1 MGHAHRKLRHL
12 DAVSFSFITQLAKP
26 PEIRPRLFRVGIIR
40 GHGHQ
45 SLKPQIPALPD
56 MAEERQQVLL
66 RNSLLALF
74 RRELHL
80 DQNTLHLA
88 DLRSLTIKFIGKRK
102 GIDRMDEIKQPHRIF
117 CLVLLE
123 MTDQMPLH
131 RLMAVRFL
139 REMPNL
145 VPGFLDPVLRKHP
158 KTGIHCLPDALHR
171 HRLAYRNK
179 PCRIGRSARTHGGV
193 AHLPQYVGGICKNH
207 GVYSSTNYKLKQE
220 KTAMRPLERAKDL
233 WYSVAMFD
241 RQVFTVTLKLKL
253 IMIMLGLSCALI
265 LILLFFY
272 AHAEKRL
279 HSELETQARELTK
292 AIQVGVEEVT
302 GKGATDEARLEKYLK
317 DLNTRGVKEI
327 SIISNTDEI
336 VASSDRAKIG
346 RPITHRRKEL
356 IIKAELGEP
365 VSEEGKAYNVI
376 IPVIAGD
383 TQYGYIHLK
392 INLEDFSRLQRETAI
407 QRILATIVVFCVG
420 MIAIFILARR
430 YTQPINTVVDAAM
443 RVAAGDLNQHIP
455 VQSRDEIGKLSE
467 SFNFMVEKL
476 RESRALE
483 EKLRA
488 AEHLSGLGELSR
500 SIAHEIRNPLNF
512 INLSIDHL
520 NDKYQPE
527 EVIRRNQFA
536 SILSGMKQEIHRLN
550 KLVNDFLMYSKPM
563 KLSRQQVS
571 ATALLEDVVALVWA
585 KAEADGITIIKEYAD
600 DRDIW
605 VDPDLFKSCLLNVIT
620 NAFHAMAS
628 RKDGGILKVR
638 TEFSDDHLTITVID
652 NGEGVSPD
660 KIARIFEPFFSSKEY
675 GLGLGLPMTKKV
687 IEEHGGRVV
696 FLSTPGEGSE
706 VRFILPVR
714 QNDSNQ

>member
-1 MGHAHRKLRHL
+1 M
-12 DAVSFSFITQLAKP
+12 
-26 PEIRPRLFRVGIIR
+26 
-40 GHGHQ
+40 
-45 SLKPQIPALPD
+45 
-56 MAEERQQVLL
+56 M
-66 RNSLLALF
+66 N
-74 RRELHL
+74 
-80 DQNTLHLA
+80 
-88 DLRSLTIKFIGKRK
+88 RST
-102 GIDRMDEIKQPHRIF
+102 
-117 CLVLLE
+117 
-123 MTDQMPLH
+123 
-131 RLMAVRFL
+131 
-139 REMPNL
+139 
-145 VPGFLDPVLRKHP
+145 
-158 KTGIHCLPDALHR
+158 
-171 HRLAYRNK
+171 
-179 PCRIGRSARTHGGV
+179 
-193 AHLPQYVGGICKNH
+193 
-207 GVYSSTNYKLKQE
+207 
-220 KTAMRPLERAKDL
+220 
-233 WYSVAMFD
+233 
-241 RQVFTVTLKLKL
+241 FTVTLRLKL

-272 AHAEKRL
+272 G
-279 HSELETQARELTK
+279 HSEKKLNAELEAQARELTK

-302 GKGATDEARLEKYLK
+302 GKGSTDEARLEKYLK

-365 VSEEGKAYNVI
+365 ISEEGKAYNVI

-383 TQYGYIHLK
+383 TQYGYVHLK

-407 QRILATIVVFCVG
+407 QRIVATIMVFCVG
-420 MIAIFILARR
+420 MVAIFVLARR

-455 VQSRDEIGKLSE
+455 VKGRDEIAKLSE

-488 AEHLSGLGELSR
+488 AEHLSGLGALSR
-500 SIAHEIRNPLNF
+500 NIAHEIRNPLNF

-520 NDKYQPE
+520 SDKYVPE
-527 EVIRRNQFA
+527 DASQKKQFEN
-536 SILSGMKQEIHRLN
+536 ILTGIKQEIHRLN

-585 KAEADGITIIKEYAD
+585 KAEADGIAIIKEYAD

-605 VDPDLFKSCLLNVIT
+605 VDPDLFKSCLLNVIS

-628 RKDGGILKVR
+628 RQEGKVLR
-638 TEFSDDHLTITVID
+638 IKTEFADDQLVITITD
-652 NGEGVSPD
+652 NGEGVPAD
-660 KIARIFEPFFSSKEY
+660 KMGRIFEPFFSSKEY

-687 IEEHGGRVV
+687 IEEHGGRVE
-696 FLSTPGEGSE
+696 FRSTYGEGTE
-706 VRFILPVR
+706 VQLIIPVSPVS
-714 QNDSNQ
+714 QNESQQSV

>member
-1 MGHAHRKLRHL
+1 M
-12 DAVSFSFITQLAKP
+12 Q
-26 PEIRPRLFRVGIIR
+26 
-40 GHGHQ
+40 
-45 SLKPQIPALPD
+45 
-56 MAEERQQVLL
+56 
-66 RNSLLALF
+66 
-74 RRELHL
+74 
-80 DQNTLHLA
+80 
-88 DLRSLTIKFIGKRK
+88 
-102 GIDRMDEIKQPHRIF
+102 
-117 CLVLLE
+117 
-123 MTDQMPLH
+123 
-131 RLMAVRFL
+131 
-139 REMPNL
+139 
-145 VPGFLDPVLRKHP
+145 
-158 KTGIHCLPDALHR
+158 
-171 HRLAYRNK
+171 
-179 PCRIGRSARTHGGV
+179 
-193 AHLPQYVGGICKNH
+193 
-207 GVYSSTNYKLKQE
+207 
-220 KTAMRPLERAKDL
+220 PLERAKDL
-233 WYSVAMFD
+233 WYSVAMFH
-241 RQVFTVTLKLKL
+241 RKVFTVTLKLKL

-272 AHAEKRL
+272 AHAERRL
-279 HSELETQARELTK
+279 QGELETQARELTK

-317 DLNTRGVKEI
+317 ALNTRGVKEI

-376 IPVIAGD
+376 IPVIADD

-455 VQSRDEIGKLSE
+455 IQSRDEIGKLSE

-476 RESRALE
+476 RESHALE
-483 EKLRA
+483 DKLRS

-527 EVIRRNQFA
+527 EDIRQKQFA

-563 KLSRQQVS
+563 KLSRRQVS

-585 KAEADGITIIKEYAD
+585 KAEADGISIIKEYAN
-600 DRDIW
+600 DRDIS

-628 RKDGGILKVR
+628 RSDGGILKIR
-638 TEFSDDHLTITVID
+638 TEFADDQLTITVID

-660 KIARIFEPFFSSKEY
+660 KLAQIFEPFFSSKEY

-687 IEEHGGRVV
+687 IEEHGGKVV

-706 VRFILPVR
+706 VRFILPAR
-714 QNDSNQ
+714 ENDGTQ